1 MLKPLLLSGWF
12 RVQPFL
18 KYVVLVILIAPLVA
32 ASGHSSSATQSE
44 IARTNSATRE
54 SDSVSGEIA
63 AVGKSDLNVLNEN
76 QIGSLTEESLTVP
89 DEMTAVVEEPQL
101 LPADQTESL
110 IAEDGSSSRKA
121 LATDKLAVVQLA
133 PLPIESDSVSQQRNT
148 SQINL
153 AQKLKIAKIQSLK
166 GMNGADVLIAVKSS
180 PSLRQSQPIQPE
192 EVPAVEPPQQ
202 SDEVP
207 QDPLG
212 SPHPI
217 PWKWIVSTHKAVS
230 TKNGTGVRYYRS
242 VPVMSP
248 DGRYAVYSRVQL
260 EVKPEM
266 YNSRVTSVLFVED
279 TKTKQLRIVSSTA
292 PVSDPLLATTPKLSA
307 VSQQPE
313 ENGTIGVLV
322 PVSWSE
328 KGDRFLARRFESIF
342 NTADLTDSAV
352 IWDRQKNHANTVSPT
367 AGNGQDEHEKIA
379 ILLGWSKNQPDN
391 VLFRVGEMGEENW
404 PLVQVAS
411 DGKTVTTTDVDQ
423 PVTYRENTPDV
434 WAGPQ
439 VAYR

>member
-18 KYVVLVILIAPLVA
+18 KYVVLVMLIAPLVA

-44 IARTNSATRE
+44 IARTNSATRG

-63 AVGKSDLNVLNEN
+63 AVGESDFNVLNEN
-76 QIGSLTEESLTVP
+76 QIGSLTEESVTVP
-89 DEMTAVVEEPQL
+89 DEMTAVVESQL

-110 IAEDGSSSRKA
+110 ITEDGSYSTEG
-121 LATDKLAVVQLA
+121 LVTDKLAVVQLA
-133 PLPIESDSVSQQRNT
+133 PLPTKSDFVSQQGST
-148 SQINL
+148 SQIDL

-166 GMNGADVLIAVKSS
+166 GINGADVLIAANSS
-180 PSLRQSQPIQPE
+180 PSLRQSEPIQPE
-192 EVPAVEPPQQ
+192 KVPAAAPPRE

-217 PWKWIVSTHKAVS
+217 PWKWIVSTHQAVS
-230 TKNGTGVRYYRS
+230 AKSGTGVRYYRS

-260 EVKPEM
+260 QVKPEM

-279 TKTKQLRIVSSTA
+279 TKTKQLRVVSSTSS
-292 PVSDPLLATTPKLSA
+292 VSDPLLATTPKLTP
-307 VSQQPE
+307 VSQQSE

-322 PVSWSE
+322 PVSWSQ
-328 KGDRFLARRFESIF
+328 KGDRFLARRFEAIF
-342 NTADLTDSAV
+342 NTADATDRAV
-352 IWDRQKNHANTVSPT
+352 IWDRQKNNTNTVSPNP
-367 AGNGQDEHEKIA
+367 GEEEHEKIA
-379 ILLGWSKNQPDN
+379 ILLGWSKTQPDH
-391 VLFRVGEMGEENW
+391 VLFRAGEMGDENW
-404 PLVQVAS
+404 PLVQVGT
-411 DGKTVTTTDVDQ
+411 DGKSVNQTDVDQ
-423 PVTYRENTPDV
+423 PVTYGDKV
-434 WAGPQ
+434 SDIWAGPQ